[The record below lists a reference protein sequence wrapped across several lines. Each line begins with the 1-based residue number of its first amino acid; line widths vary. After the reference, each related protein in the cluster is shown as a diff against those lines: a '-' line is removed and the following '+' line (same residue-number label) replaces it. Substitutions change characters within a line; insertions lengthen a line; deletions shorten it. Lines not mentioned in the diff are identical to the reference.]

1 MKTRLCICVTALAAA
16 LLAGGWLMGDDKK
29 TDDPPRVKGQLPA
42 HFKKLGLT
50 DKQTKEI
57 YKIEAEYHEK
67 VVALQQ
73 QIDDLKRAEHLDV
86 DNVLT
91 DEQKAHL
98 RELLT
103 AEVPEKDKTLTPPAK
118 DKPTPPAKDKPT
130 PPPATDKAA
139 VPADKDKPTLIDK
152 DKAPPAKD
160 KDK

>member
-1 MKTRLCICVTALAAA
+1 MKARLCICVTALAAA

-29 TDDPPRVKGQLPA
+29 TDDPPKAKGQLPA

-50 DKQTKEI
+50 DKQIKEI

-91 DEQKAHL
+91 EEQKAHL

-103 AEVPEKDKTLTPPAK
+103 AEVPEKDKTTPPVTDKPAPPPDKDKGLEPAPK
-118 DKPTPPAKDKPT
+118 DKPTQT
-130 PPPATDKAA
+130 
-139 VPADKDKPTLIDK
+139 DKDKPTLIDK

-160 KDK
+160 K

>member
-1 MKTRLCICVTALAAA
+1 MKARLCICVTALAAA
-16 LLAGGWLMGDDKK
+16 VLAGGWLMGDDKK
-29 TDDPPRVKGQLPA
+29 PDDPPKVKGQLPA

-57 YKIEAEYHEK
+57 YKIEADYHEK

-103 AEVPEKDKTLTPPAK
+103 AEVPEKDKP
-118 DKPTPPAKDKPT
+118 
-130 PPPATDKAA
+130 A
-139 VPADKDKPTLIDK
+139 VPADKDKTTPPADKDKPTTDKDKPVLIDK